1 MYLQKVVSRKTWR
14 LSRAKI
20 AGFGAG
26 SGSTGQRPGSGSVL
40 KCHGST
46 TLLPTS
52 YVVIGLVPIEL
63 GEIGLGAFSSSKTDR
78 DFSEPSLIMVSN
90 ETLPVPSIFNS
101 IGGR

>member
-1 MYLQKVVSRKTWR
+1 LKGENSRIR
-14 LSRAKI
+14 SRIRIHWPEARIRIRTKMSRI
-20 AGFGAG
+20 HNTA
-26 SGSTGQRPGSGSVL
+26 
-40 KCHGST
+40 
-46 TLLPTS
+46 S

-78 DFSEPSLIMVSN
+78 DFSEPSLIMVNN